1 MRFKEE
7 LAKLRDTD
15 IYSLILFSLYKL
27 KDINEYSTLSE
38 LAYILDKE
46 SLLKL
51 CQYFGGL
58 TIKIPTIEELETLVY
73 ALVLYQKVNIDGESF
88 KDVYATMGYNTEN
101 MKDIKKAY
109 IGLCDVLK
117 NYSFVPRG
125 E

>member
-27 KDINEYSTLSE
+27 KDIKEYSTLSE

-58 TIKIPTIEELETLVY
+58 TIKIPTISELETLVY

-88 KDVYATMGYNTEN
+88 KDVYTTMGYNTEN
-101 MKDIKKAY
+101 MKDVKKLA
-109 IGLCDVLK
+109 IQFEMLLK
-117 NYSFVPRG
+117 EKDG
-125 E
+125 EENE